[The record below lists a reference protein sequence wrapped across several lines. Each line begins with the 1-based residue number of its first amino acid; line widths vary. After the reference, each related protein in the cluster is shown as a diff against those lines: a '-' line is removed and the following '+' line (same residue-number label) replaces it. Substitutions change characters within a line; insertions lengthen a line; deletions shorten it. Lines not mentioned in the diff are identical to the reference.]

1 MTRSTNLHPSSPFSP
16 WVDRAEAF
24 VAPGNNWP
32 PAIKH
37 RAPKSIDGDRKGNVQ
52 VLTSDG
58 WELARWDDVV
68 PATAWQHTPRWRL
81 PDRASELLGQ
91 LVLLVGSRQPITTEI
106 QELVSEIRKALAV
119 LP

>member
-1 MTRSTNLHPSSPFSP
+1 MTRLTNLYPSSPFSP

-24 VAPGNNWP
+24 VAPGDNWP
-32 PAIKH
+32 RAIKH
-37 RAPKSIDGDRKGNVQ
+37 RAPEAIDGDRKGNVQ

-68 PATAWQHTPRWRL
+68 PGKGWQHTPSWKL
-81 PDRASELLGQ
+81 PDRAAGLLTQ

-106 QELVSEIRKALAV
+106 QQLVSGIRKALAV